1 MFGMRGRR
9 TAGLLAAAV
18 LLAGCAAD
26 PPDSDATSE
35 TATSPQPNPP
45 SSIGEAAEEEV
56 GTDWK
61 AGPTAPVPE
70 EPELSDQQRTEML
83 RLAATHPHTEDSCEA
98 AELTGQLRYT
108 DAATG
113 SRYGV
118 VLLRNDGE
126 APCTLQGHPGL
137 GGRGEHGHRFHIQV
151 EQSGATQAEQAES
164 AQAQHSPPV
173 RLSPGDI
180 ASADI
185 RWGSALAGAESEWIE
200 TLYVQ
205 LTQGS
210 TPLPVHIG
218 ERGIID
224 DPDEPAPDISTFTT
238 VRIQP
243 FEPVDQLWLQQVRE
257 LG

>member
-1 MFGMRGRR
+1 MRGRR
-9 TAGLLAAAV
+9 TAGLFAAAV

-26 PPDSDATSE
+26 PPDSHAPSE
-35 TATSPQPNPP
+35 TASGPQPNPP
-45 SSIGEAAEEEV
+45 SSIGEASEEEV

-61 AGPTAPVPE
+61 AGPTAQVPE
-70 EPELSDQQRTEML
+70 ESELSDQQRTEML
-83 RLAATHPHTEDSCEA
+83 RLTATHPHTEDSCEA

-137 GGRGEHGHRFHIQV
+137 GARGEHGHRFHIQA
-151 EQSGATQAEQAES
+151 EQSGATPAEPSEQAES
-164 AQAQHSPPV
+164 ALARHSPPV
-173 RLSPGDI
+173 RLNAGDI

-185 RWGSALAGAESEWIE
+185 RWGSALAGAESEWID

-205 LTQGS
+205 LTRGS

-224 DPDEPAPDISTFTT
+224 DPDEPAPDIGTFTT